1 MADQLPAIFKQSA
14 NLPAH
19 LMDDTE
25 KNVIAR
31 ASVNAL
37 TFEGKVWAIS
47 LDGKKTKLMKT
58 DADGEEQ
65 PVQIFT
71 GVVLDY
77 NKARGRSFYTGP
89 YDPKNPRIPDCWSED
104 GVRPHENVPSET
116 KQSTTC
122 AACLNSKKGSSQN
135 DDGKSTTA
143 CSQFKKLAIVPM
155 QKLGQ
160 FPPLRL
166 TIKITSIYD
175 KSGADSH
182 PGWYAWDQYIDL
194 LVSNNVHHTAK
205 LPTKIKFDPST
216 SYPKLLFA
224 PGKDWLTD
232 EQWDIVKPLAASD
245 ETKALLADSFSP
257 VADKTGTK
265 PLPEDEEETELPAAP
280 IPAQARAP
288 KATKAPPAPA
298 AEEDEEEAPPAPP
311 AKPKAPKAPPVAPP
325 AEEEEEE
332 PDAEQIAAAK
342 RAEAAA
348 KAQETA
354 NKVVAKAAKKAA
366 APPPVEEDE
375 GDEPPAAPVKP
386 KAGGAKATP
395 AKAPVAAP
403 AAIGGLLDDWDE

>member
-25 KNVIAR
+25 KNIIAR

-47 LDGKKTKLMKT
+47 LDGKKTKLMRT

-71 GVVLDY
+71 GVLLDY

-194 LVSNNVHHTAK
+194 LVSNNVPHTAK

-265 PLPEDEEETELPAAP
+265 PLPEDEEETELPVAP

-288 KATKAPPAPA
+288 KAAKAPPAPA

-311 AKPKAPKAPPVAPP
+311 AKPKATKVPPVAPP